1 MTAAPVTAL
10 PADYTQSMLA
20 AEAANRDHVTRCVAG
35 TEGSPDLVAHTAAL
49 RLYLRVPHFLTEWTA
64 DPHRRAA
71 VSRALALDIVAMKL
85 LDDLMDDDTGLDRV
99 ELACVCLRLHLRA
112 LHELESLAQ
121 DPKAVTDILERDAV
135 HLCGGQIRTKRTR
148 AANLQ
153 EWRAHAST
161 YGAAFLGRYGELAAA
176 SGGGGQPAYAVRQFA
191 EAFAMTITVADDL
204 TDYDRNGER
213 DGNLAHLMRTGVVA
227 GQDVADLLEEL
238 REQAL
243 AAVGAPP
250 GAPGLVPVV
259 HLYTDDVLT
268 RLLPRHSGE

>member
-20 AEAANRDHVTRCVAG
+20 AEAANRDHVTQCVAG

-49 RLYLRVPHFLTEWTA
+49 RLYLRVPHFLTEWTT
-64 DPHRRAA
+64 DPDRRAA

-135 HLCGGQIRTKRTR
+135 LLCGGQIRTKRTR
-148 AANLQ
+148 ATNLR

-161 YGAAFLGRYGELAAA
+161 YGAAFLGRYGALAAA
-176 SGGGGQPAYAVRQFA
+176 SGGGGQPPDAVRQFA

-213 DGNLAHLMRTGVVA
+213 DGNLAHLVRTGAVA
-227 GQDVADLLEEL
+227 GQDVVDLLEEL
-238 REQAL
+238 RERAL
-243 AAVGAPP
+243 AAVAVSP

-268 RLLPRHSGE
+268 RLVPRHPGK